1 MRHRFHSICPYF
13 AMFPESFADK
23 HLCLAAPDAVVLDPF
38 SGRGT
43 TVFQALLTGRTGLG
57 VDVNPV
63 AVCVSRA
70 KASPPTAA
78 EIRARIDELESA
90 FQPAD
95 SDLLE
100 DEFFKACF
108 ARTTL
113 QQILWLREQLS
124 WRTNPVDCFIAAM
137 AAGCLHG
144 ESHRS
149 ARVFSN
155 RMPRTIATKPAYS
168 ISWWAAR
175 NYEPPERDV
184 FDILRQ
190 ETDFRYVSSPAL
202 TVGYVEE
209 GDARDASKLL
219 PKWRGKV
226 SLVIT
231 SPPYLDVTHFRED
244 QWLRVWFLGGD
255 PWPCSAKEGDDRH
268 FAEDRYWNFLEES
281 WRGLSALLTPDA
293 RIVIRIGGSRV
304 TEQIAARELTRTLT
318 SAVGEVVCREVVT
331 SEIKKGQLRAFR
343 PNARGT
349 RREFDCVF
357 ERSPS

>member
-23 HLCLAAPDAVVLDPF
+23 HLCLADPSAVVLDPF

-43 TVFQALLTGRTGLG
+43 TVFQALLTGRIALG

-78 EIRARIDELESA
+78 EVRSRIDELECA
-90 FQPAD
+90 FEPAT
-95 SDLLE
+95 SGLLE
-100 DEFFKACF
+100 DEFFRACF
-108 ARTTL
+108 ARRTL
-113 QQILWLREQLS
+113 QQILWLREQLQ
-124 WRTNPVDCFIAAM
+124 WRTDRVDCFIAAM

-168 ISWWAAR
+168 VAWWANR
-175 NYEPPERDV
+175 GYEPPERDV
-184 FDILRQ
+184 FDILRL
-190 ETDFRYVSSPAL
+190 ETDFRYVSSPAP
-202 TVGYVEE
+202 TTGYVKE

-219 PKWRGKV
+219 PEWKEKV

-244 QWLRVWFLGGD
+244 QWLRVWFLGGE
-255 PWPCSAKEGDDRH
+255 PRPCSAKEGDDRH
-268 FAEDRYWNFLEES
+268 FDDRKYWNFLEES
-281 WRGLSALLTPDA
+281 WRGLADLLTENA
-293 RIVIRIGGSRV
+293 RIVIRIGGNRV
-304 TEQIAARELTRTLT
+304 TEQIAERELTRTLT
-318 SAVGEVVCREVVT
+318 SAIGNVACKEVVT

-357 ERSPS
+357 ERA